1 MKYCFALTLALF
13 LIGCGES
20 KENLATAAL
29 IEKSTPDR
37 ILELN
42 GQEIPVYDFDGL
54 EELFNKTDDY
64 TYVINF
70 WATWCAPCIK
80 ELPYFERIREE
91 RKESN
96 LRVIL
101 VSLDMPKMWESH
113 LLPFVKER
121 GLGSHV
127 LVLDDPRQHE
137 WIPKLDPDWSGA
149 IPATL
154 IYNKDKRKFYE
165 KPFTYEEL
173 QKELNEFIKT

>member
-1 MKYCFALTLALF
+1 MKYCFALALLTF
-13 LIGCGES
+13 IFSCGEP
-20 KENLATAAL
+20 KEDLATSGL
-29 IEKSTPDR
+29 IKNSKPAEVLKVD
-37 ILELN
+37 
-42 GQEIPVYDFDGL
+42 GQEIPVYDFEAM
-54 EELFNKTDDY
+54 EELFNKSDDY

-91 RKESN
+91 RKDN
-96 LRVIL
+96 QIKVIL
-101 VSLDMPKMWESH
+101 VSLDMPKMWDSH

-127 LVLDDPRQHE
+127 MVLDDPRQHE

-154 IYNKDKRKFYE
+154 IYNKDKKKFYE

-173 QKELNEFIKT
+173 QKELNEFTKT